1 MHKQKHLRD
10 RVIRSLIVFAV
21 LLGLGGRVLLAAEE
35 FDQKAILSAAR
46 AADDTYR
53 RHFSALV
60 LRLRDPVEKTR
71 IATIGHLARLQD
83 PMAVSYLQPFLEAAG
98 HSAAE
103 VIAAC
108 LALEALQAVGSAD
121 AMKKLLVHTD
131 ANVRLAAMNA
141 LNQLNRAGTA
151 EWLDR
156 AKKDDD
162 ASQRLGAIT
171 DLGATAAAEAGE
183 TLAKALVKDPRLLV
197 RRSAAIGLGQLGDRT
212 YGPALID
219 ALCDADAGVR
229 RYAAESLVKIDFKPA
244 IPHLLI
250 ALEANIAGD
259 HLRRCL
265 KLLCGNDFGFDPR
278 ADLVK
283 RTEAI
288 DRGFTWWN
296 EHAKEFAAP
305 AK

>member
-1 MHKQKHLRD
+1 MLR
-10 RVIRSLIVFAV
+10 ILLSLAV
-21 LLGLGGRVLLAAEE
+21 LLGIGGRMPLAAEE

-60 LRLRDPVEKTR
+60 LRLRDPAEKTR

-83 PMAVSYLQPFLEAAG
+83 PMAISHLQPFLEAAS
-98 HSAAE
+98 HTSAE

-108 LALEALQAVGSAD
+108 LALEHLNAVGSSD
-121 AMKKLLVHTD
+121 ALKRLLTHAD

-183 TLAKALVKDPRLLV
+183 TLVKALAKDPRLLV

-212 YGPALID
+212 YGPALVD

-229 RYAAESLVKIDFKPA
+229 RYAAEALVKVDYKPA

-283 RTEAI
+283 RIEAI
-288 DRGFTWWN
+288 DRGFAWWN
-296 EHAKEFAAP
+296 EHTKEFAAAP
-305 AK
+305 K